1 MKVAIVF
8 GGAGSERKVSVA
20 SAQHMS
26 THLPE
31 AELWHWLPDRRV
43 QLLDRARLLA
53 HPNPFTNPLEP
64 DEHRQPFAVD
74 INDAVQQA
82 QQRQLTL
89 VLALHGVDGEDG
101 TLASL
106 CEEAGVAFTGS
117 GSKASRLAFN
127 KVATKTAAEAY
138 GVPTLPHLVLP
149 DDGARVD
156 AWGRHW
162 LSECGGVVAKPI
174 SDGSS
179 YGLLMI
185 RSADQW
191 DRLLSKPPEAPY
203 MIEPML
209 NGVEATVG
217 VIDHDGLVALEP
229 VEIRLPAATDF
240 DYASKYLNPCVE
252 ERCPSTL
259 PSKVVNALKA
269 YAIAAHQAVAAQ
281 GYSRS
286 DFIVRDAEIIFLEIN
301 TLPGMTQAS
310 LLPKELA
317 VANID
322 IRTFLLRQIL
332 LGQIRMASGRFTAH
346 AFPRR

>member
-8 GGAGSERKVSVA
+8 GGAGSERMVSVA

-26 THLPE
+26 TYLPE

-43 QLLDRARLLA
+43 QWVDRARLLT
-53 HPNPFTNPLEP
+53 HPNPFINPLEP
-64 DEHRQPFAVD
+64 DEHRQPLAVD
-74 INDAVQQA
+74 IDDALEQA
-82 QQRQLTL
+82 RQRHLTL

-101 TLASL
+101 TLALL

-117 GSKASRLAFN
+117 GSRASRLAFN
-127 KVATKTAAEAY
+127 KLATKTAVQAC
-138 GVPTLPHLVLP
+138 GVPTLPHLVLS
-149 DDGARVD
+149 DDGARLD

-162 LSECGGVVAKPI
+162 LSECAGVVAKPV

-179 YGLLMI
+179 YGLFMI

-191 DRLLSKPPEAPY
+191 ERFLRQPPEVPY
-203 MIEPML
+203 MIEPLL
-209 NGVEATVG
+209 NGIEATVG
-217 VIDHDGLVALEP
+217 VIEHDGLVALEP
-229 VEIRLPAATDF
+229 VEIRLPDATDF
-240 DYASKYLNPCVE
+240 DYISKYLNQVE

-259 PSKVVNALKA
+259 PSQIVKALKS
-269 YAIAAHQAVAAQ
+269 YAIAAHQAVAAE

-332 LGQIRMASGRFTAH
+332 LGQIRMARGRFAELATT
-346 AFPRR
+346 P